1 MKAYVIEQAD
11 DHGLDAIK
19 LAEVPIP
26 AVGPGQVLVKVHA
39 VGLNPVDYKL
49 AEGGDPDWSVPHT
62 LGLDVAGEIAA
73 IGPDVSEDWHLGM
86 RVAGHMATC
95 ATMAASPNTWHRRR
109 MSWPASRMT

>member
-39 VGLNPVDYKL
+39 V
-49 AEGGDPDWSVPHT
+49 
-62 LGLDVAGEIAA
+62 GLDVAGEIAA

>member
-49 AEGGDPDWSVPHT
+49 AEGGDPDWSFPHT

-86 RVAGHMATC
+86 RAGHMATC

>member
-49 AEGGDPDWSVPHT
+49 AEGGDPD
-62 LGLDVAGEIAA
+62 
-73 IGPDVSEDWHLGM
+73 
-86 RVAGHMATC
+86 
-95 ATMAASPNTWHRRR
+95 
-109 MSWPASRMT
+109 